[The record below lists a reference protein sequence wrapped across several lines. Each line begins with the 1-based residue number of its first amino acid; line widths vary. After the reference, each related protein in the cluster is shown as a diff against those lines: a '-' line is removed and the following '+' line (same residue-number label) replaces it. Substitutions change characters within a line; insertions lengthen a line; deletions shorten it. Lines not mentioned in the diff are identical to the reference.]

1 MSVGRGIATIIWGLF
16 VLAIWLVC
24 GGFVVSL
31 LAVVTFINPEVGGYA
46 IAICG
51 LFLLAWA
58 SQNRY
63 KDREK

>member
-16 VLAIWLVC
+16 VLSIWLVC

-31 LAVVTFINPEVGGYA
+31 LAAVTFINPEVGGWA
-46 IAICG
+46 IGICM

-58 SQNRY
+58 SQARY
-63 KDREK
+63 KDRGE